1 MHQLG
6 PPGSILILRQ
16 GIISA
21 IQTFG
26 NSRCVPGVGINTQ
39 DSSFDSFA
47 IATAVFKP
55 FSSAA

>member
-21 IQTFG
+21 MQTFG
-26 NSRCVPGVGINTQ
+26 NSSCVPGVGINTQ
-39 DSSFDSFA
+39 DNSFDSFA
-47 IATAVFKP
+47 SATAVSKP
-55 FSSAA
+55 STSAA